1 MKKFLLSFMA
11 LCVAAHLVSGEI
23 VAPVRLVNLSG
34 IVNDDPYP
42 MKRMSL
48 PIENAKVE
56 LWRSSAVYD
65 VQSSPVIGPVP
76 YWQRIDSVYTDG
88 QGKFTFKPINAGSYQ
103 LRCSHSGYADNQVTV
118 NNTLRDTSVTIS
130 LVAASAKAQITG
142 TISEACHDPM
152 GMPCII
158 TPIPQC
164 TVTVTKGSGLLEP
177 ALIAFFTTVTNN
189 NGQYTFD
196 SIPVSKN
203 GERITISATKK
214 GYATKSVDT
223 LIRNTA
229 TTTVNIVL
237 TGKEET
243 SKDSV
248 SILPAFPTSR
258 DSLQF
263 QLRSWMHCCG
273 TIYRNKTVSVH
284 DTTILLSST
293 YDDSMCAFVEC
304 LVGWSITTF
313 SSGPI
318 KAGKYAI
325 YKVESPYCS
334 PGKMCPQY
342 ITAPVRIGTVIVA
355 KSTGIEPSAMK
366 TSVEYGNRLTMAG
379 NSVIA
384 SVTYSQPVS
393 LRVYDMRGALL
404 AELFNG
410 VMSAGTHHFELNKA
424 LGKQIS
430 RGTLLVQLLA
440 NGKIAEAKT
449 VTVLH

>member
-1 MKKFLLSFMA
+1 MKKVLLSFVV
-11 LCVAAHLVSGEI
+11 LCAAVHFVSGEI
-23 VAPVRLVNLSG
+23 VAPVRLVTVSG

-42 MKRMSL
+42 MKRMSQ
-48 PIENAKVE
+48 PIGNAKVE
-56 LWRSSAVYD
+56 LWRSSMVYD

-76 YWQRIDSVYTDG
+76 FWQRIDSTYTDG
-88 QGKFTFKPINAGSYQ
+88 QGKFTFKPVNAENYQ
-103 LRCSHSGYADNQVTV
+103 LRCSHSGYADNQVIV
-118 NNTLRDTSVTIS
+118 NTLRDTSVTIS

-142 TISEACHDPM
+142 SVSEACHDPM
-152 GMPCII
+152 GMPCIMS
-158 TPIPQC
+158 PIPQC
-164 TVTVTKGSGLLEP
+164 TVTVTKGSSLMEP
-177 ALIAFFTTVTNN
+177 ALIASYTTVTNN

-214 GYATKSVDT
+214 GYTTKSVDT
-223 LIRNTA
+223 LIRNTT
-229 TTTVNIVL
+229 TTTVNVVL

-263 QLRSWMHCCG
+263 QLRSWTHCCG
-273 TIYRNKTVSVH
+273 TIYRNKTVSVN
-284 DTTILLSST
+284 DTTIILSST
-293 YDDSMCAFVEC
+293 YDDSMCAFVDC

-313 SSGPI
+313 YSGPI
-318 KAGKYAI
+318 KAGKYII
-325 YKVESPYCS
+325 YKVESPYCP
-334 PGKMCPQY
+334 PGKMCPLY
-342 ITAPVRIGTVIVA
+342 ITAPVRVGSVIIA

-366 TSVEYGNRLTMAG
+366 TIVVHGNRLTMAG

-384 SVTYSQPVS
+384 TVAYSQPIS
-393 LRVYDMRGALL
+393 LRLYDMRGALL

-410 VMSAGTHHFELNKA
+410 MMSAGAHHFELDKA